1 MTTTWQLQ
9 EAKNRFSEVVEEAI
23 KHGPQTVTKH
33 GREAVV
39 VISVEEYQR
48 MKQPQKD
55 LFQFFQD
62 SPMYGVELDLTRSK
76 ELPRDI
82 DLSGL

>member
-1 MTTTWQLQ
+1 MTATWQLQ

-48 MKQPQKD
+48 IKLPVKSLLEALRVPEEYQGD
-55 LFQFFQD
+55 LD
-62 SPMYGVELDLTRSK
+62 ISRSR
-76 ELPRDI
+76 ELPREI
-82 DLSGL
+82 EL

>member
-1 MTTTWQLQ
+1 MTATWQLQ

-39 VISVEEYQR
+39 VISVEEYQH
-48 MKQPQKD
+48 MKQPQKN

-62 SPMYGVELDLTRSK
+62 SPMYGVELDLTRSQ

>member
-1 MTTTWQLQ
+1 
-9 EAKNRFSEVVEEAI
+9 
-23 KHGPQTVTKH
+23 
-33 GREAVV
+33 VV
-39 VISVEEYQR
+39 VMSVEEYNR
-48 MKQPQKD
+48 MKPPQKN

-62 SPMYGVELDLTRSK
+62 SPMYGLELDLSRSQ

>member
-1 MTTTWQLQ
+1 MATTWQLQ

-39 VISVEEYQR
+39 VMSVEDYRRLQTPKTTLLECLQVPAQYA
-48 MKQPQKD
+48 
-55 LFQFFQD
+55 
-62 SPMYGVELDLTRSK
+62 VELDLTRDQDMGRA
-76 ELPRDI
+76 LP
-82 DLSGL
+82 SFE

>member
-1 MTTTWQLQ
+1 MTATWQLQ

-39 VISVEEYQR
+39 VMSVEEYQR
-48 MKQPQKD
+48 MKQPQKN

-62 SPMYGVELDLTRSK
+62 SPMYGVELDLTRSQ

>member
-1 MTTTWQLQ
+1 MAAIWQLQ

-39 VISVEEYQR
+39 VMSVEEYHR
-48 MKQPQKD
+48 MKQPQKT

-62 SPMYGVELDLTRSK
+62 SPMYGFELDLTRSQ